1 MGRHIKNFHSLDT
14 LPRRPD
20 TDDFPISY
28 YKELATA
35 GVKYCVL
42 EYLDAIS
49 FIHVT
54 YKDGMDALKGKTGR
68 RADFDRQKL
77 ENDRIIAEATME
89 DCMRFFKSERF
100 DVLMPDTDKKWF
112 IKAVKAKAE
121 RTMHATRRF

>member
-42 EYLDAIS
+42 EYLDA
-49 FIHVT
+49 VRYLATT
-54 YKDGMDALKGKTGR
+54 YKNGMESLKGKTGR

-77 ENDRIIAEATME
+77 ENDKIIAEATME

-112 IKAVKAKAE
+112 IKAVKDKAQ
-121 RTMHATRRF
+121 RTLRATRRF

>member
-1 MGRHIKNFHSLDT
+1 MGRHIKNFASLDT
-14 LPRRPD
+14 LPRTPD

-112 IKAVKAKAE
+112 IKAVKDKAQ
-121 RTMHATRRF
+121 RTLRATRRF

>member
-1 MGRHIKNFHSLDT
+1 MGRHIKNFASLDT
-14 LPRRPD
+14 LPRTPD

-42 EYLDAIS
+42 EYLDAIR

-54 YKDGMDALKGKTGR
+54 YKDGMDALKGRTGR
-68 RADFDRQKL
+68 KAEFDRQKL
-77 ENDRIIAEATME
+77 ENDLIIAEATRD

-100 DVLMPDTDKKWF
+100 DILMPDTDKKWF

>member
-42 EYLDAIS
+42 EYLDAIR
-49 FIHVT
+49 FINVT
-54 YKDGMDALKGKTGR
+54 YEDGMKMLKGRTGR
-68 RADFDRQKL
+68 KAEFDRHKL
-77 ENDRIIAEATME
+77 ENDLIIAEATME
-89 DCMRFFKSERF
+89 DCMRFFRSDRF

-112 IKAVKAKAE
+112 IKAVKAKAQ
-121 RTMHATRRF
+121 RTIHATRRF

>member
-42 EYLDAIS
+42 EYLDAVRYLS
-49 FIHVT
+49 TT
-54 YKDGMDALKGKTGR
+54 YKNGMESLKGKTGR

-77 ENDRIIAEATME
+77 ENDKIIAEATME

>member
-1 MGRHIKNFHSLDT
+1 MGKHTNNFPSLDT

-42 EYLDAIS
+42 EYLDAIR
-49 FIHVT
+49 FINVT
-54 YKDGMDALKGKTGR
+54 YKEGMEVLKDRTGR
-68 RADFDRQKL
+68 KAEFDRQKL
-77 ENDRIIAEATME
+77 ENDLIIAEATRD

-112 IKAVKAKAE
+112 IKAVKDKAQ
-121 RTMHATRRF
+121 RTLRATRRF